1 MLFEYIMLSYELY
14 MFFPAIIIQ
23 RMGHILLK
31 VSLIQVNKCVFTSIA
46 PCGMLLLIHALN
58 STAVQI
64 RVNDRDE

>member
-23 RMGHILLK
+23 GHILLK